1 MIKVPRYIK
10 RYFIMQWKGSW
21 ASSDSFISSVL
32 ISVTQVSGNPLGLG
46 QHTLKSPL
54 LWSSSRSPWII
65 SSFLTHDLLLFIC
78 NLCSE
83 PYWFPC
89 QTKVLQ
95 VFSPNKIKWDTNQNN
110 HKQTEPCTLVRLW
123 MEEGFPY
130 QEHKFKRIRASPF
143 SNDWYPWW
151 SSISC
156 GSTRLPL
163 LPSSFHTLSSPVPLH
178 WTFCDQN
185 KCIPTPCLCTLRSCL
200 ILQKSLPSLFSH
212 RDSYLPLMNSDIP
225 WWICSCFRL
234 LTIF

>member
-1 MIKVPRYIK
+1 MTSCFSYAIFALNHTDFHVRK
-10 RYFIMQWKGSW
+10 RFFK
-21 ASSDSFISSVL
+21 SF
-32 ISVTQVSGNPLGLG
+32 P
-46 QHTLKSPL
+46 
-54 LWSSSRSPWII
+54 
-65 SSFLTHDLLLFIC
+65 
-78 NLCSE
+78 
-83 PYWFPC
+83 
-89 QTKVLQ
+89 QTKSNETQ
-95 VFSPNKIKWDTNQNN
+95 TKITTM
-110 HKQTEPCTLVRLW
+110 QTEPCTLVRLW
-123 MEEGFPY
+123 MEEAFPY

-212 RDSYLPLMNSDIP
+212 RDGYLPLMNSDIP
-225 WWICSCFRL
+225 WWMCSCFHL